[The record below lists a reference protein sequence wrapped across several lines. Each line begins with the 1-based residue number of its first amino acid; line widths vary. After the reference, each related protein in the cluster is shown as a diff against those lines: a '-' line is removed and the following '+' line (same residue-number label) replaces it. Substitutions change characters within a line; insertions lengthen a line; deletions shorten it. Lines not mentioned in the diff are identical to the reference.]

1 MTRTIAVDSN
11 NDIFVGPDG
20 SLAIATAREAVL
32 HCCAQAAKTQLGEM
46 IYAVDQGLPNF
57 GAVWNGA
64 PNVGLFE
71 AYLRRNLQAVPDVVS
86 VDSVTIDATGGAL
99 IYVATIQTIYGP
111 GAINGSV

>member
-20 SLAIATAREAVL
+20 SLAIATARDAVL

-57 GAVWNGA
+57 EAVWNGA
-64 PNVGLFE
+64 PNTGLFE
-71 AYLRRNLQAVPDVVS
+71 AYLRRTLQDVPDVTG

-99 IYVATIQTIYGP
+99 TYVATIKTIYGP

>member
-1 MTRTIAVDSN
+1 MTRSLAVDEN
-11 NDIFVGPDG
+11 NDIYVGSDG
-20 SLAIATAREAVL
+20 SLAVASAREAVL

-46 IYAVDQGLPNF
+46 IYAVDFGLPNF

-71 AYLRRNLQAVPDVVS
+71 AYLRRNLQTVQDVIS
-86 VDSVTIDATGGAL
+86 VDSVTIQATGGAL
-99 IYVATIQTIYGP
+99 VYSATIKTIYGP

>member
-1 MTRTIAVDSN
+1 MTRTLAVNSN
-11 NDIFVGPDG
+11 NDIFVGADG
-20 SLAIATAREAVL
+20 SLAVATAREAVL
-32 HCCAQAAKTQLGEM
+32 NCCAQAAKTQLGEM

-86 VDSVTIDATGGAL
+86 VNSVTIDATGSAL
-99 IYVATIQTIYGP
+99 IYVATIQTTYGP
-111 GAINGSV
+111 GIISNGV